1 MRKIK
6 APQIIILV
14 YLAIMLLFVAK
25 LNIPV
30 IGILNESLVK
40 FAMNS
45 ILVLSLIPMLKCGI
59 GMNFGM
65 SIGICAGLL
74 SMCIAVEYKIVG
86 FYGFLVSLILCLVIG
101 TVFGYLYS
109 LVLNKLKGKEEVIGM
124 FCGYSFVF
132 VMNMFW
138 CLAPFK
144 NRQMLYPIGGQG
156 LRPKISL
163 SNTFDGIL
171 DNLWVL
177 DIGKIK
183 IPLGLLI
190 FVGLICLLI
199 YLYFK
204 TKSGFTMKVIS
215 ENEKFAYLS
224 GVNIN
229 KYRTI
234 AIILSTIIAAIGM
247 CVYTQSYGFI
257 QLYDA
262 PLGFSFPAISA
273 ILIGG
278 ATRKNTSILNAII
291 GTYLFQ
297 TTYLLSVPVANAL
310 LLPELA
316 ETLRMIITNSIILY
330 AFVCEGGELGLWKK
344 QKLKA

>member
-1 MRKIK
+1 MGKIK

-14 YLAIMLLFVAK
+14 YLAIMLMFVPK
-25 LNIPV
+25 LNISV
-30 IGILNESLVK
+30 VGIFNESLIK

-59 GMNFGM
+59 GMNFGIG
-65 SIGICAGLL
+65 IGICAGLL
-74 SMCIAVEYKIVG
+74 SMCIALEYKVQG
-86 FYGFLVSLILCLVIG
+86 FYGFLLSIVLSIIIGSL
-101 TVFGYLYS
+101 FGYLYS
-109 LVLNKLKGKEEVIGM
+109 LILNKLKGKEEVIAI
-124 FCGYSFVF
+124 FCGYSFIFIVDI
-132 VMNMFW
+132 FW
-138 CLAPFK
+138 SIAPFK

-156 LRPKISL
+156 LRPKIGL
-163 SNTFDGIL
+163 SNYFENIL
-171 DNLWVL
+171 DNLWVIK
-177 DIGKIK
+177 IGKIQ
-183 IPLGLLI
+183 IPLGILL
-190 FVGLICLLI
+190 FVGIICLFI
-199 YLYFK
+199 NMYFK
-204 TKSGFTMKVIS
+204 TKSGFTMKVIA

-278 ATRKNTSILNAII
+278 ATRKNTSIFNAII

-297 TTYLLSVPVANAL
+297 TTYLLSVPIANSL
-310 LLPELA
+310 LVPELA

-330 AFVCEGGELGLWKK
+330 AFISEGGKGSLWKK
-344 QKLKA
+344 QNVRA

>member
-1 MRKIK
+1 MCNTK
-6 APQIIILV
+6 APQIIILI
-14 YLAIMLLFVAK
+14 YLGIMLALVSK
-25 LNIPV
+25 LDISV
-30 IGILNESLVK
+30 IGILNDSLVK

-45 ILVLSLIPMLKCGI
+45 VLVLSLIPMIKCGI

-74 SMCIAVEYKIVG
+74 SMCIALEYKLVG
-86 FYGFLVSLILCLVIG
+86 FLGFFVSLLLCIVIG
-101 TVFGYLYS
+101 SLFGYLYS
-109 LVLNKLKGKEEVIGM
+109 LVLNRLKGKEEVIGM

-132 VMNMFW
+132 IMNIFW
-138 CLAPFK
+138 CIAPFK

-163 SNTFDGIL
+163 VDNFEKIL
-171 DNLWVL
+171 DNLWIIN
-177 DIGKIK
+177 IGKVQ
-183 IPLGLLI
+183 IPLGLLL

-199 YLYFK
+199 NTYFK
-204 TKSGFTMKVIS
+204 TKSGLTMKTIA

-234 AIILSTIIAAIGM
+234 AIILSTIIAGVGM

-278 ATRKNTSILNAII
+278 ASRKNTSILNAII

-330 AFVCEGGELGLWKK
+330 AFVCDGGELGLWKK
-344 QKLKA
+344 QKSKA

>member
-1 MRKIK
+1 ID
-6 APQIIILV
+6 
-14 YLAIMLLFVAK
+14 
-25 LNIPV
+25 
-30 IGILNESLVK
+30 
-40 FAMNS
+40 
-45 ILVLSLIPMLKCGI
+45 
-59 GMNFGM
+59 NF
-65 SIGICAGLL
+65 
-74 SMCIAVEYKIVG
+74 EK
-86 FYGFLVSLILCLVIG
+86 
-101 TVFGYLYS
+101 
-109 LVLNKLKGKEEVIGM
+109 
-124 FCGYSFVF
+124 
-132 VMNMFW
+132 
-138 CLAPFK
+138 
-144 NRQMLYPIGGQG
+144 
-156 LRPKISL
+156 
-163 SNTFDGIL
+163 IL
-171 DNLWVL
+171 DNLWVIN
-177 DIGKIK
+177 IGKVQ
-183 IPLGLLI
+183 IPLGLLL

-199 YLYFK
+199 NTYFK
-204 TKSGFTMKVIS
+204 TKSGFTMKTIA

-247 CVYTQSYGFI
+247 CVYTQSYGFV

-278 ATRKNTSILNAII
+278 ASRKNTSILNAII

-344 QKLKA
+344 QKSEV